1 MVFVPG
7 VERPAGSPADPA
19 VSVGCVWGGN
29 GLAHVRQ
36 AGSAEDGLEIA
47 RDEPID
53 LILMDIRLPGMD
65 GYQALAA
72 LRSHEVTKG
81 ILTVALTA
89 EAMTGDDNALLGAG
103 FDGYLSK
110 PIDTRNFLREIA
122 RVLRGNE

>member
-1 MVFVPG
+1 MPTILV
-7 VERPAGSPADPA
+7 VEDNPLNMELATDLLEAG
-19 VSVGCVWGGN
+19 GY
-29 GLAHVRQ
+29 HVRQ